1 MAVHIQAGIIT
12 GTGDSN
18 QCQMIDTDMGLDCII
33 RLSVPFSGFH
43 DKVLIIPN
51 RQFPQTGCLYRIRVV
66 NDDFCTNGFS
76 VLLSRGQDCSHSL
89 PAGIVLVD
97 YLRIV
102 GYDDGFSLIACKA
115 FRGKHIFRP
124 AQFSTL
130 RAIFQRVLEDARA
143 GQDGVII
150 KISLGAVMLIDRH
163 TVCPHFAPKD

>member
-12 GTGDSN
+12 GAGDSN
-18 QCQMIDTDMGLDCII
+18 QRQMIDTDMGLDCII

-43 DKVLIIPN
+43 DKILIVPN
-51 RQFPQTGCLYRIRVV
+51 RQFPQAGCLYCIRVV
-66 NDDFCTNGFS
+66 NDDFCTDGFS

-97 YLRIV
+97 HLRIV
-102 GYDDGFSLIACKA
+102 GYDDGFSLITCKA
-115 FRGKHIFRP
+115 LRVKHIFRP
-124 AQFSTL
+124 AQFSTF